1 MESITA
7 IVHNGR
13 IELAQPVE
21 WPDGT
26 RVEVRP
32 INNPLVRTDWLSLPP
47 IGVGELSK
55 PVSDELQ
62 ARQVTFEEF
71 EAGLDELASASDTIP
86 VLPAEAYTR
95 ESIYGDD

>member
-7 IVHNGR
+7 VIHNGR

-32 INNPLVRTDWLSLPP
+32 INNPSEPTDWLSLPP
-47 IGVGELSK
+47 IGMSEFRD
-55 PVSDELQ
+55 PVSDELETD
-62 ARQVTFEEF
+62 QVTFEEF

>member
-7 IVHNGR
+7 VIHNGR

-32 INNPLVRTDWLSLPP
+32 INNPLERTDWLSLPP
-47 IGVGELSK
+47 IGVGEFRE
-55 PVSDELQ
+55 PVSDKLE
-62 ARQVTFEEF
+62 ANQVSFRRIRSRTGRTCVGFGHHTGSSGRSLH
-71 EAGLDELASASDTIP
+71 A
-86 VLPAEAYTR
+86 
-95 ESIYGDD
+95 

>member
-7 IVHNGR
+7 VIHNGR

-32 INNPLVRTDWLSLPP
+32 IKNPPERTGWLSLPP
-47 IGVGELSK
+47 IGVGEFRE
-55 PVSDELQ
+55 PVSDESETS
-62 ARQVTFEEF
+62 QVTFEEF